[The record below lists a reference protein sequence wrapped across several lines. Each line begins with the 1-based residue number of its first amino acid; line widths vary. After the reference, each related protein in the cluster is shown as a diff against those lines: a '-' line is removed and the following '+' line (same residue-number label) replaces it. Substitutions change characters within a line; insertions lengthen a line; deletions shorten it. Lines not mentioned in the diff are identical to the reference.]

1 MRRSVSKTRKALEKV
16 SITEPL
22 LALTDPRAVQ
32 HYQGIVASLP
42 STVRDTTGARMLASD
57 AAKCAQLLD
66 DIDARIAADG
76 LVTVEGKAHPLLSAR
91 TATSSRLASI
101 LSRLKLVP
109 QDDARELQRAGN
121 FEQTMRAV
129 TARVAGDDLLA

>member
-1 MRRSVSKTRKALEKV
+1 MTRSIATTRKAMAEV

-32 HYQGIVASLP
+32 HYQGIVSAMP
-42 STVRDTTGARMLASD
+42 ATTRDTTGARMLASD

-66 DIDARIAADG
+66 DIDAAIEADG
-76 LVTVEGKAHPLLSAR
+76 LVVDGRAHPLLSAR

-101 LSRLKLVP
+101 LSRLKLTP
-109 QDDARELQRAGN
+109 QDDARELQRAAN
-121 FEQTMRAV
+121 FEQTMRKA
-129 TARVAGDDLLA
+129 TERAAGDDLLA